1 MNPYNK
7 CQFYYEK
14 LLKLRLSTLSC
25 DISETIDLHIF
36 PWHNLGVI
44 SADVTWKK
52 STENIPKLCQFLINE
67 WTFLQKFDSVTLPTL
82 MYVHFNVRLA
92 FVYSSGKCMSHK
104 SRPMLQKNP
113 NMARNSNSRNYY
125 FSKQIIKFSWSW
137 WLSHVTVP
145 NPNQSTQRIVCLDS
159 HVFLGPL

>member
-1 MNPYNK
+1 MPNEDSTK
-7 CQFYYEK
+7 QC
-14 LLKLRLSTLSC
+14 LK
-25 DISETIDLHIF
+25 
-36 PWHNLGVI
+36 
-44 SADVTWKK
+44 
-52 STENIPKLCQFLINE
+52 NE
-67 WTFLQKFDSVTLPTL
+67 WTVLQKFDSVTLPTL

-125 FSKQIIKFSWSW
+125 FGKQIIKFSWSW

-159 HVFLGPL
+159 HVFLGPLKNNFDWKCASANLCQIPPSGSCIIMHQSPVRIKKSYHFAIQYLSKSPSITK